1 MNRFLQRS
9 LWLRLAT
16 VMGLVAIAIAGTWLL
31 IPQVEYLP
39 AGNRNLAIG
48 ILLPPPGYN
57 IDRSL
62 ELGNQLEAATQP
74 YWDVDIENPPPD
86 LEYPPIEDYF
96 FVATTRTVFFGL
108 RGADGRDLARL
119 VGLIQSSGDAT
130 TGHHRSCLSAA
141 ALLFGTGQRS
151 HH

>member
-9 LWLRLAT
+9 VWLRLGT
-16 VMGLVAIAIAGTWLL
+16 VLGLGGALPSRERWLL
-31 IPQVEYLP
+31 MPQVEYLP

-62 ELGNQLEAATQP
+62 ELGSELEAATQP

-96 FVATTRTVFFGL
+96 FVAATRQRLL
-108 RGADGRDLARL
+108 RTAGR
-119 VGLIQSSGDAT
+119 
-130 TGHHRSCLSAA
+130 
-141 ALLFGTGQRS
+141 
-151 HH
+151 